1 MKNFSETV
9 RDTVRESAD
18 IVRVVS
24 EYVALKDRGNSLLG
38 LCPFHSEKTPSF
50 NVSRAR
56 QFFHCF
62 GCSVG
67 GDVFKFVQLI
77 EHVTFPESVRIVAE
91 KCGISL
97 PEQPGGVH
105 RDDKKEEERKEI
117 FDIHERAASW
127 FRKMLTTEEA
137 ALARQV
143 LEKRQINKT
152 YTERFG
158 LGYAPASGLMAQ
170 LRPRD
175 PLSTGLFAKNDRG
188 EVYERFRHRL
198 MFPIWNERGKT
209 IAFGG
214 RALGDATAKYL
225 NSAESPLYTKS
236 NVLYALH
243 LARDAAQK
251 AGRIVVVE
259 GYFDCLS
266 LHQNGIENVVASC
279 GTSLTE
285 KQVALMARYVPE
297 VVMNYDPDAAGQ
309 NAMRRSIELLLAK
322 DLRVR
327 ILKLPGGLD
336 PDDFVRKEGGEIY
349 RRMLDSAPSFWQYLM
364 NEARARVDL
373 DQPAMKAEAV
383 RDVLDYVAKINDRVE
398 QLEVA
403 KAVAEGF
410 KLPENLVL
418 ERLNLANR
426 RPDLKPV
433 MRPAPPQ
440 GARKLTDAEKQLI
453 QALLHTGDT
462 VRPVLQP
469 LTDQEFWQEAWSW
482 PFLEKLIAGPQSV
495 EAALEGIGGPGGDGE
510 PEGIGGGSEA
520 AGLVSEIRAAA
531 LEPADSLTVEH
542 VYASVQ
548 KLFDA
553 HLSKKERA
561 ISEELK
567 KCGNEGAPVEL
578 LKRLQEIQSER
589 SRVANTLKARG

>member
-24 EYVALKDRGNSLLG
+24 EYVPSLKGKGNSLSG

-50 NVSRAR
+50 SVSRDK
-56 QFFHCF
+56 QFFYCF
-62 GCSVG
+62 GCKAG
-67 GDVFKFVQLI
+67 GDVFKFVQQI

-91 KCGISL
+91 KCGISI
-97 PEQPGGVH
+97 PEQSGVV
-105 RDDKKEEERKEI
+105 DKREEERKQI
-117 FDIHERAASW
+117 FEIHEKAASF
-127 FRKMLTTEEA
+127 FRKMLTSDEA
-137 ALARQV
+137 IMARQV
-143 LEKRQINKT
+143 LEKRQVNET

-158 LGYAPASGLMAQ
+158 LGYAPASGLMAH
-170 LRPRD
+170 LRPKD
-175 PLSTGLFAKNDRG
+175 PFSTGLFAKNDRG
-188 EVYERFRHRL
+188 EVYDRFRHRL

-214 RALGDATAKYL
+214 RALGDASAKYL

-243 LARDAAQK
+243 LARDAGQK
-251 AGRIVVVE
+251 AGRMVVVE

-266 LHQNGIENVVASC
+266 LHQAGIENVVASC

-336 PDDFVRKEGGEIY
+336 PDDFVRKEGREAY
-349 RRMLDSAPSFWQYLM
+349 SRLLAKAPYFWQYLM
-364 NEARARVDL
+364 TEARGKFDL

-383 RDVLDYVAKINDRVE
+383 RDVLEYVAKIQDRVE

-403 KAVAEGF
+403 KSVAENF

-418 ERLNLANR
+418 ERLNLAGR
-426 RPDLKPV
+426 KPDLPRV
-433 MRPAPPQ
+433 MRPAPPPA
-440 GARKLTDAEKQLI
+440 ARRLSDAEKQMI
-453 QALLHTGDT
+453 QALMGSEEVGVT
-462 VRPVLQP
+462 VRQVLQP
-469 LTDQEFWQEAWSW
+469 LVEREFWQEAWSW
-482 PFLEKLIAGPQSV
+482 PVLERLIEGPQSV
-495 EAALEGIGGPGGDGE
+495 EAALDGLE
-510 PEGIGGGSEA
+510 DAE
-520 AGLVSEIRAAA
+520 LVSEIRAAA
-531 LEPADSLTVEH
+531 LEPASTLTVDH
-542 VYASVQ
+542 VMASVQ
-548 KLFDA
+548 TIFDA
-553 HLSKKERA
+553 HLSGKEKA
-561 ISEELK
+561 IREELK
-567 KCGNEGAPVEL
+567 KCGNEGAPADL
-578 LKRLQEIQSER
+578 LKRLQDIQSER